1 MLQECQSKSRNGAG
15 GSPDGTGM
23 GEARAGGDGRN
34 DANLEKAGPAG
45 TDARDPSQ
53 EVALHQTEARPKIL
67 VVGKED
73 SFTERVMDYTVN
85 LAQRLG
91 YDIIAM
97 NVNTVVGQSGA
108 FLHPFK
114 HHLRETFEIHAA
126 EAAELLRRKAFDRGI
141 EFEHVVRY
149 EEVSKAVKQ
158 LHHERDHI
166 ELVVT
171 EPEYHPDGGDT
182 EIAIPVYSILKS

>member
-1 MLQECQSKSRNGAG
+1 MSQERPSKSRNGAG
-15 GSPDGTGM
+15 DPPDGTGM
-23 GEARAGGDGRN
+23 GEARAGGEGP
-34 DANLEKAGPAG
+34 NLEKAGIAEA
-45 TDARDPSQ
+45 DARDLSQ
-53 EVALHQTEARPKIL
+53 EAASRDTEARPKIL

-73 SFTERVMDYTVN
+73 TFTERVMDYTVN

-114 HHLRETFEIHAA
+114 LHLRETFEIHAA
-126 EAAELLRRKAFDRGI
+126 EAAELLRKKAFERGI
-141 EFEHVVRY
+141 QFEHVVRY
-149 EEVSKAVKQ
+149 EEVSKAVKL

-171 EPEYHPDGGDT
+171 EPEYHPDWGDT